1 MVNWDNFWRNPAR
14 SYIKIMNAS
23 AFDYVNNLKSDV
35 SLNDSQ
41 IVLDYGAGT
50 GSVSRQI
57 LKYVKSINVYDKSP
71 SMTLKLK
78 HLFSDNSTVQVLNE
92 LEDIN
97 EKIDLVLISSVIQYI
112 DRQDLSLIIQ
122 KLQKISNKK
131 HQIVISDIIPVNSN
145 KTLESILMIK
155 KSIALK
161 VFLPYLW
168 QMLTITLMILRRSK
182 IKLTE
187 YNEADLI
194 KLFNNFGY
202 EVQILTRNLGLSEQR
217 YSIVCSHNGI
227 KSKI

>member
-1 MVNWDNFWRNPAR
+1 
-14 SYIKIMNAS
+14 MNAS

-35 SLNDSQ
+35 NLNDSQ

-50 GSVSRQI
+50 GIISKQI

-78 HLFSDNSTVQVLNE
+78 HLFSDNSSVQVLHA

-97 EKIDLVLISSVIQYI
+97 EKVDLVLISSVIQYI
-112 DRQDLSLIIQ
+112 ERQDLSLIIQ
-122 KLQKISNKK
+122 QLQNISKK
-131 HQIVISDIIPVNSN
+131 NHQIVISDIVPVNSN

-155 KSIALK
+155 KSIDLK

-168 QMLTITLMILRRSK
+168 QMLTITLMILRRSN

-187 YNEADLI
+187 YDEGDLI
-194 KLFNNFGY
+194 KLFNSFGY
-202 EVQILTRNLGLSEQR
+202 EVNILAQNLGLSDQR
-217 YSIVCSHNGI
+217 YSIICSYNDF
-227 KSKI
+227 KSKV

>member
-14 SYIKIMNAS
+14 SYIKIMNVS

-35 SLNDSQ
+35 NLNDSQ

-50 GSVSRQI
+50 GIVAKQI

-78 HLFSDNSTVQVLNE
+78 HLFSDNSSVQVLDK

-97 EKIDLVLISSVIQYI
+97 ERVDLVLISSVIQYI
-112 DRQDLSLIIQ
+112 ERQDLSLIIQ

-145 KTLESILMIK
+145 KTLESIMMIK

-187 YNEADLI
+187 YDQAGLI
-194 KLFNNFGY
+194 ELFNSFGY
-202 EVQILTRNLGLSEQR
+202 EVKILAHNLGLSDQR
-217 YSIVCSHNGI
+217 YSIVCSHDGI